1 MSSFLVLIV
10 TTALLLVSQ
19 AAVFNGVRFQT
30 VLKKGCAF
38 GGALFLPF
46 ADFKQ
51 PPTAHAIPALEA
63 ATRAMTEKKEKTEE
77 VDREFNSLPEGA
89 KKRYALGLC
98 KDSSARKAGGYD
110 SSQECT
116 EAVFQGNYK
125 NIVEGVSSG
134 SSRKASP
141 SSSSSGGGSS
151 SAKKDEPIMIRSPKA
166 TIKSDGPL
174 VKVQD
179 LSDLTPAGNPRQD
192 IHYLPCFP
200 FSFTF

>member
-116 EAVFQGNYK
+116 E
-125 NIVEGVSSG
+125 
-134 SSRKASP
+134 
-141 SSSSSGGGSS
+141 
-151 SAKKDEPIMIRSPKA
+151 
-166 TIKSDGPL
+166 
-174 VKVQD
+174 
-179 LSDLTPAGNPRQD
+179 GNPRQD
-192 IHYLPCFP
+192 I
-200 FSFTF
+200 TFLVSPSLSRADLFVESS